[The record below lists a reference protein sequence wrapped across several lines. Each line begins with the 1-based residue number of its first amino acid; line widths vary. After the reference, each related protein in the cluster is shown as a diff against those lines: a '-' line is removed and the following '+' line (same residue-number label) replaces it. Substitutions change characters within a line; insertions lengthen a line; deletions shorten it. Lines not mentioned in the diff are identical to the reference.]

1 LSGFDDTDQTVPERR
16 EVRWTLRAREPRVP
30 GQRTEPS
37 APVGGRGP
45 RDTGVEREAETVERP
60 TRAETDDERPL
71 PGSKGESRPSDGER
85 ADDRSSSARATGPAG
100 SRPLRP
106 HGMDEAEVRERWR
119 EIQGG
124 FVDGPGE
131 SVLEADAL
139 AAEIT
144 EALVTALEQRRAE
157 LRAAWDGDERAD
169 TETLRLALREY
180 RSFIRRLNGD
190 EG

>member
-1 LSGFDDTDQTVPERR
+1 
-16 EVRWTLRAREPRVP
+16 
-30 GQRTEPS
+30 
-37 APVGGRGP
+37 
-45 RDTGVEREAETVERP
+45 
-60 TRAETDDERPL
+60 
-71 PGSKGESRPSDGER
+71 
-85 ADDRSSSARATGPAG
+85 
-100 SRPLRP
+100 
-106 HGMDEAEVRERWR
+106 MDAAEVRRRWR

-144 EALVTALEQRRAE
+144 EALVTALERRRAA
-157 LRAAWDGDERAD
+157 LRAAWDGDEKAD

-180 RSFIRRLNGD
+180 RAFIQRLNGN

>member
-1 LSGFDDTDQTVPERR
+1 MSGFDDTDQTAPERR

-30 GQRTEPS
+30 GQRTDPS
-37 APVGGRGP
+37 APSESRGP

-60 TRAETDDERPL
+60 TSAVRDDESPR
-71 PGSKGESRPSDGER
+71 PGSKEATRPREGER
-85 ADDRSSSARATGPAG
+85 ADDRRTPAPDSTG
-100 SRPLRP
+100 SRSLRP
-106 HGMDEAEVRERWR
+106 HGMDAAEVRRRWR

-144 EALVTALEQRRAE
+144 EALVTALERRRAA
-157 LRAAWDGDERAD
+157 LRAAWDGDEKAD

-180 RSFIRRLNGD
+180 RAFIQRLNGD